1 MLIFYGNGIG
11 LLNLDN
17 VIKFEMEETSSSVGG
32 KYVTLKAICTDGSS
46 VAVET
51 YNSVDDAKIEL
62 AGIIHK
68 YSIGAKNNC
77 TVDNRVYEVGKLKSS
92 GSRSSDLTSLFK

>member
-1 MLIFYGNGIG
+1 MLILCNEGTG

-17 VIKFEMEETSSSVGG
+17 VIRFEMEETSSSVGG

-77 TVDNRVYEVGKLKSS
+77 TVDNRAYEVGKLKSS